1 VDGKTHPRLQA
12 RPRTR
17 IHPTQRQTMKKA
29 LDDAALGILF
39 RDARS
44 YNRWSAETIPDKT
57 LHELYD
63 LLKFG
68 PTAMNSTPARFV
80 FVRSGEAK
88 ARLVG
93 CLMPGNVVKVE
104 QAPVTV
110 IIGMDEN
117 FPGKLATLFPHV
129 PGAAARFTDA
139 ALHQTTM
146 VRNANLQGAYLILA
160 ARALGLDCGPM
171 SGFDNAKVD
180 AAFFAGTSIK
190 SNFLCALGN
199 GTTELLFPRLPR
211 LGFDEACKIV

>member
-1 VDGKTHPRLQA
+1 
-12 RPRTR
+12 
-17 IHPTQRQTMKKA
+17 MKKP
-29 LDDAALGILF
+29 LDDAALDVLF

-44 YNRWSAETIPDKT
+44 YNRWSADSISDKT
-57 LHELYD
+57 LRELYD

-80 FVRSGEAK
+80 FVRSDDAK
-88 ARLVG
+88 AKLVG
-93 CLMPGNVVKVE
+93 CLMSGNVVKVE

-110 IIGMDEN
+110 IIGMDEK
-117 FPGKLATLFPHV
+117 FPEKLATLFPHM
-129 PGAAARFTDA
+129 PGAAAKFIDA
-139 ALHQTTM
+139 GLLQTTM

-190 SNFLCALGN
+190 SNFLCALGT

-211 LGFDEACKIV
+211 LAFDEACKIV